1 MTNRTKSDRSTRQQ
15 RRYSVRG
22 VRRDPPDI
30 SKLSKALLGLAMAEA
45 ERQAE
50 ADAARDTPASIQDRD
65 GPPDTQVSDAD
76 GGSRARP

>member
-1 MTNRTKSDRSTRQQ
+1 MTNRRKSDRSTRQQ

-50 ADAARDTPASIQDRD
+50 ADAARDAPASMQDRD
-65 GPPDTQVSDAD
+65 SSDSQVSDAN
-76 GGSRARP
+76 GGPRARP